1 MRSFTLIVVVFFCI
15 SGLNCPI
22 LTYAQ
27 TYFPAGLQFSS
38 NVLPNILG
46 GRSVTI
52 FQPTYTQAELEQIQK
67 SFQQIGIDAEA
78 YFPDD
83 LIFSG
88 REVTSAYSAYFNTRQ
103 IQFIITLLK
112 SAAGYE
118 LVAAPYSQSVAIY
131 DVSKPAWQVKNSN
144 LTEMLR
150 TVFQDSWNNQKKQ
163 NFLVND
169 YPEMDIRVNP
179 FKGVRYELYAID
191 LKVDQLAVPKFGQP
205 EMDQQLEAFMKEN
218 YPLKYVLTNPG
229 TDDQRLRSDGS
240 LYVLCFVRTRGSV
253 AREVLGYDMTKA
265 ETAYASITYPAGQLQ
280 LKTLPSGA
288 PVYKFYFR
296 HLVNGNIYLGPKW
309 DADENWLDAL
319 RNHITGFKAEVKL
332 R

>member
-1 MRSFTLIVVVFFCI
+1 MRPFTLIVVVLFCI
-15 SGLNCPI
+15 YGLTCPV

-27 TYFPAGLQFSS
+27 TYFPAGLQLSP
-38 NVLPNILG
+38 NVVPNILG

-52 FQPTYTQAELEQIQK
+52 FQSSYTQAELEQIQK

-88 REVTSAYSAYFNTRQ
+88 REVTIAYSAYFSTRQ

-112 SAAGYE
+112 SHDGYE
-118 LVAAPYSQSVAIY
+118 FVASSYSQSALIY
-131 DVSKPAWQVKNSN
+131 DLNKAAWQVKNSN

-169 YPEMDIRVNP
+169 YPEMDIRINP

-191 LKVDQLAVPKFGQP
+191 LKVDQLAVPKFGQQ
-205 EMDQQLEAFMKEN
+205 EMDQQLEAFLKEN

-240 LYVLCFVRTRGSV
+240 LYVLCYVHTRGSI

-309 DADENWLDAL
+309 DADENWQDAL
-319 RNHITGFKAEVKL
+319 RNHITGFKSEVKL